1 MEISKT
7 SAVFRKN
14 GQTRDITATANI
26 AAGDI
31 KIVDGLM
38 CMAQWPIANGETGVL
53 KVLQRGEVVEIT
65 TDDAIG
71 ATNAGVAIYVTSAG
85 LVSKSDA
92 SGANKLL
99 GYTAKAVAAGD
110 LTFEVVC
117 A

>member
-1 MEISKT
+1 MSISKN

-14 GQTRDITATANI
+14 GKTRDITATANI

-31 KIVDGLM
+31 KIVDGLL

-53 KVLQRGEVVEIT
+53 KVLMRGEEIEIT
-65 TDDAIG
+65 TDEAIG
-71 ATNAGVAIYVTSAG
+71 ETNAGVAIYVTSAG
-85 LVSKSDA
+85 IVSKSDA

-99 GYTAKAVAAGD
+99 GYTVKAVGSTD
-110 LTFEVVC
+110 LSFEVVC

>member
-1 MEISKT
+1 MAISKT

-14 GQTRDITATANI
+14 GLTRDITATANI

-31 KIVDGLM
+31 KVVDGLM

-53 KVLQRGEVVEIT
+53 KVLKRGEVVEIT
-65 TDDAIG
+65 TDVAIG
-71 ATNAGVAIYVTSAG
+71 ETNAGVAIYVTSAG

-99 GYTAKAVAAGD
+99 GYTAKAVGSTD

>member
-1 MEISKT
+1 MSISKT

-14 GQTRDITATANI
+14 GLTRDITATENI
-26 AAGDI
+26 EAGDI

-38 CMAQWPIANGETGVL
+38 CMAQWPIAKGETGVL
-53 KVLQRGEVVEIT
+53 KVLKRGEVVEIT
-65 TDDAIG
+65 TDEAIG
-71 ATNAGVAIYVTSAG
+71 ETNAGMAIYVTSAG

-99 GYTAKAVAAGD
+99 GYTAKHVGSTD
-110 LTFEVVC
+110 LSFEVVC

>member
-1 MEISKT
+1 MAINKT

-14 GQTRDITATANI
+14 GQTRDITATADI

-31 KIVDGLM
+31 KIMDGLV

-53 KVLQRGEVVEIT
+53 KIFQRGEVVEIT
-65 TDDAIG
+65 TNEAIG

-99 GYTAKAVAAGD
+99 GYTAKAVGSTD
-110 LTFEVVC
+110 LSFEVVC

>member
-1 MEISKT
+1 MSISKT

-14 GQTRDITATANI
+14 GLTRDITATENI
-26 AAGDI
+26 EAGDI

-53 KVLQRGEVVEIT
+53 KVLKRGEVVEIT
-65 TDDAIG
+65 TDEAIG
-71 ATNAGVAIYVTSAG
+71 ETNAGMAIYVTSAG

-99 GYTAKAVAAGD
+99 GYTAKPVGSTD
-110 LTFEVVC
+110 LSFEVVC

>member
-1 MEISKT
+1 MAINKT

-14 GQTRDITATANI
+14 GQTRDITASANI
-26 AAGDI
+26 AVGDI
-31 KIVDGLM
+31 KIVGGLM

-65 TDDAIG
+65 TNEAIG
-71 ATNAGVAIYVTSAG
+71 ATNAGTAIYVTPAG
-85 LVSKSDA
+85 LVAKSDE

-99 GYTAKAVAAGD
+99 GYTAKAVASTD
-110 LTFEVVC
+110 LSFEVVC

>member
-1 MEISKT
+1 MSISKT

-14 GQTRDITATANI
+14 GLTRDITATDNI
-26 AAGDI
+26 EAGDI

-38 CMAQWPIANGETGVL
+38 CMAQWRIAKGETGVL
-53 KVLQRGEVVEIT
+53 KVLNRGEVVEIT
-65 TDDAIG
+65 TDEAIG
-71 ATNAGVAIYVTSAG
+71 QTNAGVAIYVTSAG
-85 LVSKSDA
+85 IVSKSDA